1 MAINLA
7 EELSSITTN
16 ATASDWREAIRH
28 AGDGLVAGGVTT
40 EAYTDQMIAAVEEH
54 GPYIV
59 IAPGVALA
67 HARPSESVKKGG
79 LSWVSL
85 ASPVEFGHKS
95 NDPVSLVI
103 GLAALDHTAHIEV
116 LRAVA
121 GILSDPAARRRL
133 DAAESADE
141 VRFFLADATPSNK

>member
-1 MAINLA
+1 MALNLA
-7 EELSSITTN
+7 EELSSIATN
-16 ATASDWREAIRH
+16 VAASDWREAIRC

-40 EAYTDQMIAAVEEH
+40 EDYTEQMIEAVEEH

-121 GILSDPAARRRL
+121 GILSNPATRSGL
-133 DAAESADE
+133 DAAASPEE
-141 VRFFLADATPSNK
+141 VRSLLASAASPK

>member
-1 MAINLA
+1 MALNLA

-16 ATASDWREAIRH
+16 VTASDWMEAIRL
-28 AGDGLVAGGVTT
+28 AGSGLVAGGVATDD
-40 EAYTDQMIAAVEEH
+40 YTDQMIAAVEEH

-67 HARPSESVKKGG
+67 HARPSEAVLKEG

-85 ASPVEFGHKS
+85 ASPIEFGHKA

-103 GLAALDHTAHIEV
+103 GLAALNHTSHIELLKAIAAV
-116 LRAVA
+116 L
-121 GILSDPAARRRL
+121 SNPAARRRL
-133 DAAESADE
+133 DAATSKEE
-141 VRFFLADATPSNK
+141 VRSILTDLALTN